1 MGSYTHLSVE
11 HPIDYCFN
19 ALNIRMK
26 SVEPEHPEFKMILEY
41 IGRTNPKVHA
51 KDNKMIRNVFAV
63 ERRGERISLLFKL
76 ILLFSLGEAERIKQF

>member
-1 MGSYTHLSVE
+1 MGSYTRLTIE

-26 SVEPEHPEFKMILEY
+26 SVEIEHPEFKMIKEY

-51 KDNKMIRNVFAV
+51 ENSKAIRNIFAV
-63 ERRGERISLLFKL
+63 ERR
-76 ILLFSLGEAERIKQF
+76 GEAERIKQF